1 MKKYLMSGVAA
12 IAFLAAFT
20 SCSKS
25 TDLYEEGRKEKDQQ
39 EQNEKITKTDFASQF
54 VAKYGQPAS
63 DHHWGFFDKAVP
75 TIKAS
80 TRGHDVTGNLWYQ
93 KWERPVNVT
102 DPEKEKVVAE
112 FSKIREG
119 ATHTEN
125 LPWDNYWVQ
134 QVYQG
139 TNPSVDGTGAK
150 VYPNGVMNQLIA
162 WNFNKGE
169 YEHVNNFNNA
179 NNTTEYTDD
188 VTHEKFIGT
197 TLMVNMGT
205 GDVANQFGYHNTSS
219 SNYYYDYIILEI
231 DGAYYVGFDI
241 VGYHPIGQ
249 DANANMDVD
258 RDWVFND
265 WIVKISPAKYNM
277 EGAVRILA
285 EDLSADE
292 GSDFDYNDVVFDVKV
307 QNEWFGDLN
316 ANKLV
321 AYITLRAAGGTMP
334 LYIGGKENG
343 KEVHAL
349 FGVNTSTMVNTNNG
363 SVSKDP
369 VSFSIILGDAV
380 WGDYNVGNIPVVVD
394 GKKGTITLNTEI
406 GKASEKLCVNTSFLW
421 CDEREPIDQKYPSFK
436 NWVREGDSLTWY

>member
-39 EQNEKITKTDFASQF
+39 ELNEKVTKTDFASQF

-80 TRGHDVTGNLWYQ
+80 TRAHNVEGNLWYQ

-102 DPEKEKVVAE
+102 DAEKTKVIAE
-112 FSKIREG
+112 FSKVREN
-119 ATHTEN
+119 ATNTIN
-125 LPWDNYWVQ
+125 IPWENYWVQ
-134 QVYQG
+134 QVHTG
-139 TNPSVDGTGAK
+139 DRPSVDGTGTR
-150 VYPNGVMNQLIA
+150 VYPSGVMNRLMA
-162 WNFNKGE
+162 YNFVTGE
-169 YEHVNNFNNA
+169 YEHVNNFNAA
-179 NNTTEYTDD
+179 NNSTEYTDD
-188 VTHEKFIGT
+188 VTHEKYYGT
-197 TLMVNMGT
+197 TLMVDMGT
-205 GDVANQFGYHNTSS
+205 GDKLDQFAYHNTSS
-219 SNYYYDYIILEI
+219 SDYYYSYIVLEI

-241 VGYHPIGQ
+241 VGYHPVGQ
-249 DANANMDVD
+249 DNNANMDVD
-258 RDWVFND
+258 RDWIFDD
-265 WIVKISPAKYNM
+265 WIVKISPAKFNM
-277 EGAVRILA
+277 EGADRIIA
-285 EDLSADE
+285 EDLSADD

-316 ANKLV
+316 AHKLV